1 MKKIIFSIIIA
12 VAAVGCSKQQTER
25 HTGNE
30 ILIGASVGGVS
41 ASKAPVDNWSIV
53 RGLCIVRID
62 DTQMPTNINGTPEYL
77 TMNRVSGGHISEFD
91 LPQYYHLT
99 KNTYLWGFYP
109 KAQNYLDNL
118 IEWIVDGKT
127 DILVTDKIYD
137 VGTDANPIKANL
149 AFKHVLTQI
158 KVICRA
164 DAGQQEATKLRWG
177 KITSIKFANAETS
190 LRLDKNNPTL
200 WPASPETML
209 MEIPLLQS
217 DSETDFEPI
226 EIPNQNN
233 TEVNAAGMFFPSTE
247 MQGGRVFKL
256 KVYSEKMDAF
266 EVVVDLGAGNKLTA
280 GKRHTVTLVFGPKGI
295 NIKSTIDDWDEL
307 DQIETETV

>member
-109 KAQNYLDNL
+109 KAQHYLDNL

-177 KITSIKFANAETS
+177 KIKSIKVKETEIL
-190 LRLDKNNPTL
+190 LRLDKTKL
-200 WPASPETML
+200 WPEAESSTKGAL
-209 MEIPLLQS
+209 PLVKPDYL
-217 DSETDFEPI
+217 TDFESI
-226 EIPNQNN
+226 DIPDENN
-233 TEVNAAGMFFPSTE
+233 NIPNAAGMCFPSRTV
-247 MQGGRVFKL
+247 QDGRVFSLLIETEKL
-256 KVYSEKMDAF
+256 GTV
-266 EVVVDLGAGNKLTA
+266 EVVVDLGAGKKLEAAKKHTITLIFSHRWILFKTA
-280 GKRHTVTLVFGPKGI
+280 
-295 NIKSTIDDWDEL
+295 IDDWNDL
-307 DQIETETV
+307 PPIEIGTI

>member
-62 DTQMPTNINGTPEYL
+62 EATTPTNIAGT
-77 TMNRVSGGHISEFD
+77 TDFITADRINSSTSITFAT
-91 LPQYYHLT
+91 PQYYHLS

-109 KAQNYLDNL
+109 AGLYYGQDA
-118 IEWIVDGKT
+118 IEWTVDSKT
-127 DILVTDKIYD
+127 DIMVTDKIYD
-137 VGTDANPIKANL
+137 AGTDANPIKAQL